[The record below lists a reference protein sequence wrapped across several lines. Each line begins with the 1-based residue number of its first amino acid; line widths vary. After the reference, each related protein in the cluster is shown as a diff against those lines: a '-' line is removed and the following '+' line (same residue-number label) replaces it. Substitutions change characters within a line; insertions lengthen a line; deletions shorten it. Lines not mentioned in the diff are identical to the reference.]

1 MICGKVPGE
10 LFRYFDNID
19 SLIIIEKKTFSCHWF
34 HIWFK
39 IFFFLWDEVVDCRG
53 SLLSLFLLTKKRYIH
68 KKKKKRLHI
77 VREISETLGRRTLHP
92 HVSLDTK
99 KLDNSILR
107 LVLKKKKKNQFIM
120 ISPSANW
127 IGKIW
132 PQENFIQLL
141 LKLVE
146 CRLWKNPIF
155 IIVGK
160 DDDPIKLDKL
170 LNICEKKNLNLI
182 GKCSLGEIF
191 LIMKE
196 CKLFIGNDSGLMHL
210 AAASSTPTIGLF
222 GPSDSKTYGPWG
234 EKTLSILSP
243 DSPEKLMGASNF
255 DPKKTGS
262 LMNGL
267 SVGKVFEETVK
278 FYKSL

>member
-1 MICGKVPGE
+1 MYNFI
-10 LFRYFDNID
+10 RYFIF
-19 SLIIIEKKTFSCHWF
+19 I
-34 HIWFK
+34 FK
-39 IFFFLWDEVVDCRG
+39 YFLNF
-53 SLLSLFLLTKKRYIH
+53 LSFTIK
-68 KKKKKRLHI
+68 
-77 VREISETLGRRTLHP
+77 
-92 HVSLDTK
+92 
-99 KLDNSILR
+99 
-107 LVLKKKKKNQFIM
+107 
-120 ISPSANW
+120 
-127 IGKIW
+127 
-132 PQENFIQLL
+132 
-141 LKLVE
+141 
-146 CRLWKNPIF
+146 IF

-222 GPSDSKTYGPWG
+222 GPSDSKIYGPWG

-243 DSPEKLMGASNF
+243 DSPEELMGTSNF

-267 SVGKVFEETVK
+267 SVGKVFEESVK
-278 FYKSL
+278 FYESL